1 MNKGVHHVQQ
11 HGFRT
16 MPDKREVCDKSSA
29 GRREYKQRR
38 EDAWDRDKGICILC
52 ERFVPLEQ
60 ATVEHIRTKGLG
72 GGKHDDRLDNLA
84 VSHWYG
90 NNARGSRALE
100 AYLAL
105 PVDVRIKNC
114 QGIA

>member
-52 ERFVPLEQ
+52 EQFVPLEAGERAGRAQ
-60 ATVEHIRTKGLG
+60 QDQRLRR
-72 GGKHDDRLDNLA
+72 GKA
-84 VSHWYG
+84 
-90 NNARGSRALE
+90 
-100 AYLAL
+100 
-105 PVDVRIKNC
+105 
-114 QGIA
+114 